1 MSKLRV
7 LIAEDEKV
15 AADRLIHQLHAID
28 PSIEVIAVCE
38 SVEELISLVK
48 DGFVPDLMFLD
59 IQLSDGS
66 SFQFF
71 EATQY
76 KGPVVF
82 ITAYDQYALEAFNF
96 HSIHYI
102 LKPVTKEALNDSLQK
117 FKQFSGKTVFDY
129 KDLATD
135 LKPGAKYKSRI
146 LGRIGQKLY
155 FLNVADIS
163 FFEADNKIVSVV
175 DQNGNKYLLDSTL
188 EKLEQTLNPSIFFRA
203 NRSILINLE
212 AIEYLKPYFNNRLR
226 LYMKGAAADK
236 ELVVSRDKVSGFKQW
251 AEAL

>member
-1 MSKLRV
+1 MNKLRV

-28 PSIEVIAVCE
+28 PSIEIIAVCE

-48 DGFVPDLMFLD
+48 DGFIPDLMFLD

-102 LKPVTKEALNDSLQK
+102 LKPVTKEALSNSLQK
-117 FKQFSGKTVFDY
+117 FKQYSGKTVFNY
-129 KDLATD
+129 KELVTE
-135 LKPGAKYKSRI
+135 LKTENKFKSRI

-155 FLNVADIS
+155 FLNVADVS
-163 FFEADNKIVSVV
+163 FFEAENKIVSVV
-175 DQNGNKYLLDSTL
+175 DMQGNRYLLDTTL
-188 EKLEQTLNPSIFFRA
+188 EKLEQSLNPSLFFRA

-226 LYMKGAAADK
+226 LYLKGAGADR
-236 ELVVSRDKVSGFKQW
+236 ELLVSRDKVSVFKQW